1 MKYLK
6 YLLFARRYTVATS
19 SCNYPHLVTLIVCI
33 VGTFLHTTHTTQT
46 LSFLCHSGDYT
57 CWWQDTK
64 MVMIGIRL
72 PDWVCIFLNFNRF
85 NSILSTI
92 IVTISG
98 GDLFLSVDWFFQILA
113 SVWSS
118 LTRSY
123 VNTWWQ
129 TCVNRTIN
137 INSFQ

>member
-1 MKYLK
+1 MPDVIPSR
-6 YLLFARRYTVATS
+6 LLRVTTRIWSRWLFVLSVLFYT
-19 SCNYPHLVTLIVCI
+19 PHIQHRHFV
-33 VGTFLHTTHTTQT
+33 
-46 LSFLCHSGDYT
+46 SFLCHSGDYT

-98 GDLFLSVDWFFQILA
+98 GDLFFVSWLIFSDFSKCLVIADSIICQYLMTN
-113 SVWSS
+113 
-118 LTRSY
+118 LCKQNY
-123 VNTWWQ
+123 
-129 TCVNRTIN
+129 
-137 INSFQ
+137 

>member
-1 MKYLK
+1 MPDVIPSR
-6 YLLFARRYTVATS
+6 LLRVTTRIWSRWLFVLSVLFYT
-19 SCNYPHLVTLIVCI
+19 PHIQHRHFV
-33 VGTFLHTTHTTQT
+33 
-46 LSFLCHSGDYT
+46 SFLCHSGDYT

-85 NSILSTI
+85 TSILSTI

-129 TCVNRTIN
+129 TCVSKLLT
-137 INSFQ
+137 